1 MILLPFPKAIR
12 KDKKLSA
19 MDSFELAYAVG
30 GRIFPA
36 AFYLFVGVTDAAV
49 VINFVNNFYKFM

>member
-1 MILLPFPKAIR
+1 
-12 KDKKLSA
+12 